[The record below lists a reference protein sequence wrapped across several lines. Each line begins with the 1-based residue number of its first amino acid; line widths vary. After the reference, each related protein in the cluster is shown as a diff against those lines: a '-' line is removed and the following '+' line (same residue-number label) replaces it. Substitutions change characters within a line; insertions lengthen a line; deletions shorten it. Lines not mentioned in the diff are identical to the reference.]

1 VGFQVTQGAV
11 VAFLGEEDSQERDRR
26 FGAICQRFN
35 SDPVSVAKY
44 VRAFPA
50 AGIDL
55 RLTQVIAGA
64 LCQTVLVDEIIGM
77 VKEFAEA
84 VGRKV
89 ELVIVDH
96 ARLAMDG
103 DPNDAAHVT
112 QLTRV
117 LTHVAQATQAAVV
130 LLCHSPKN
138 VLSKDSD
145 QINAADVAGSSAFV
159 DNARSAFMLYGMRP
173 KDAKALGISESE
185 AKKYVKFECVKANY
199 APTGSVW
206 WFEREALE
214 DWQTAVLQPA
224 NLVPPMFAPGQA
236 KVKLRQAIFDFV
248 LSNPGKS
255 QRQLRLMAGK
265 AKRFGASEKDLVEA
279 LNVLLDEGRLSLR
292 KPTSEECRLHRITSG
307 KAYLFS

>member
-1 VGFQVTQGAV
+1 
-11 VAFLGEEDSQERDRR
+11 
-26 FGAICQRFN
+26 
-35 SDPVSVAKY
+35 
-44 VRAFPA
+44 
-50 AGIDL
+50 
-55 RLTQVIAGA
+55 
-64 LCQTVLVDEIIGM
+64 
-77 VKEFAEA
+77 
-84 VGRKV
+84 
-89 ELVIVDH
+89 
-96 ARLAMDG
+96 
-103 DPNDAAHVT
+103 
-112 QLTRV
+112 
-117 LTHVAQATQAAVV
+117 
-130 LLCHSPKN
+130 
-138 VLSKDSD
+138 
-145 QINAADVAGSSAFV
+145 
-159 DNARSAFMLYGMRP
+159 MLYGMRP